1 MGRRVVRS
9 KKRTYKTYRR
19 RGSHLK
25 KRRKTQTLRRK
36 IRNSFKKNTRK
47 TMNNKRRTVMKR
59 GGRPRADADAR
70 ARELARDATVE
81 WVASEAGQTKLRET
95 ADDLDKFADD
105 YNKNVYGNTHSDL
118 AKKLQNYIR
127 QNIKIEV
134 SRSTRMRDDPQTC
147 LVESVT
153 DFPELF
159 LYFKNEGNCEQTWKR
174 SSKFLGRASK
184 YLERKHGISLRH
196 LTDNYELNV
205 ESVVGSGLGG
215 TNLITSGYSL
225 KFVRK

>member
-1 MGRRVVRS
+1 
-9 KKRTYKTYRR
+9 
-19 RGSHLK
+19 
-25 KRRKTQTLRRK
+25 
-36 IRNSFKKNTRK
+36 
-47 TMNNKRRTVMKR
+47 MKR
-59 GGRPRADADAR
+59 GGRPEVRNAEARADA
-70 ARELARDATVE
+70 RDYIAK
-81 WVASEAGQTKLRET
+81 WVASEAGQKELKGKS
-95 ADDLDKFADD
+95 DNLNGFAYD

-184 YLERKHGISLRH
+184 YLERKHGISLAH
-196 LTDNYELNV
+196 LTDNYELTV
-205 ESVVGSGLGG
+205 KPVLSGGLGG
-215 TNLITSGYSL
+215 GGFITSGYSL
-225 KFVRK
+225 EFVPKTAEQFEIAPP